1 MLYFKTYA
9 VKLLFRCVNTLPY
22 VSGKI
27 LPICM
32 PNTDKSLNPYLF
44 TSLSS

>member
-1 MLYFKTYA
+1 MFYFKTYA
-9 VKLLFRCVNTLPY
+9 VKLLFRFVNTLPY

-27 LPICM
+27 SPLCM

-44 TSLSS
+44 ATLSS